1 MIKISVFYP
10 NSHGC
15 KFDMAYYLKHHMPL
29 VQRLLGGA
37 LKGMAVEEGL
47 AGGAPGV
54 PPSYVAMGH
63 LLFESVEA
71 YQSSFGPNADE
82 ILNDI
87 PNYSNVQPTIQISEV
102 KL

>member
-1 MIKISVFYP
+1 MIKVSVFYP
-10 NSHGC
+10 NSQGC

-29 VQRLLGGA
+29 VQRLLGTP

-54 PPSYVAMGH
+54 PPTYVALGH
-63 LLFESVEA
+63 LYFDSVETF
-71 YQSSFGPNADE
+71 QSSFGENADA